1 MGSPSVGPRQFFEAL
16 YQGVG
21 GSFIEI
27 RPLLDGSDPRKKTDE
42 PPRLEASARR
52 FFTIEKDGPAK
63 AAEYC
68 LSLQGF
74 HVYFG
79 VGLRAKP
86 GKGTKDNIGCVTAAF
101 ADIDFKHIPK
111 DQAIARLKALPFK
124 PSIIV
129 LSGHGA
135 HVYWLLDY
143 PVFQSGLL
151 RLEALNR
158 KILEACGAQVGTQ
171 DATRILRVPG
181 TANIKPEYPDPKP
194 LAQVVLFEPGRRYSI
209 DSMVPG
215 LGLSEDFH
223 FPPSAP
229 PPAATQASGGGVL
242 IPAAVPP
249 PSRELSP
256 ELIQK
261 LAELLTGIWIE
272 SHRHYLAVYLSGAL
286 AHSGYSQESATRLIR
301 VVCSLAADPEL
312 PDREKAVQ
320 GTYQKFSS
328 GAPVAGSPTLEEL
341 IDQFPE
347 VIRGKAKK
355 VYEIV
360 RKSIPKEQK
369 KGRDRA
375 PDFRITKMVKFD
387 SRPARWLCSGET
399 CDGRKFDVG
408 CDTTILANY
417 PLFQIAVFEQSHIML
432 GEIRKDT
439 WRRTIGAV
447 QAIEVREAPRE
458 ATPAGAIATALDEF
472 VETAKLNPEAGLLR
486 VYPGYDES
494 SQFMRMDAFRKILR
508 DHGVKADE
516 NLLFDTIKSLG
527 WKSSSRRFGEKV
539 QRLWVKTTPQN
550 GKAPPQ
556 PDQATLFPTKEDGA

>member
-1 MGSPSVGPRQFFEAL
+1 MGSPSVGPRQFFDAL

-42 PPRLEASARR
+42 APKLEGAARR
-52 FFTIEKDGPAK
+52 FFAIEKDGPAK

-74 HVYFG
+74 HCYFG

-101 ADIDFKHIPK
+101 ADIDFKHVPK
-111 DQAIARLKALPFK
+111 DKAIANLKAFPFK

-129 LSGHGA
+129 LSGNGA
-135 HVYWLLDY
+135 HVYWLFDY
-143 PVFQSGLL
+143 PVYQSGIAK
-151 RLEALNR
+151 LEALNR

-171 DATRILRVPG
+171 DSTRILRVPG

-194 LAQVVLFEPGRRYSI
+194 ITTVVLFEPGRRYSF
-209 DSMVPG
+209 DSMVES
-215 LGLSEDFH
+215 LKVTIDH

-229 PPAATQASGGGVL
+229 PPEAPQASGGGVL
-242 IPAAVPP
+242 LPASAPVT
-249 PSRELSP
+249 PSREMSP

-272 SHRHYLAVYLSGAL
+272 SHRHYLAVYLAGAL

-301 VVCSLAADPEL
+301 VVCSLASDPEL

-320 GTYQKFSS
+320 GTYQKYSS

-341 IDQFPE
+341 INQFPE
-347 VIRGKAKK
+347 VIRDKAKK
-355 VYEIV
+355 VYEVV

-369 KGRDRA
+369 RGRERA

-408 CDTTILANY
+408 CDTNVLTNY
-417 PLFQIAVFEQSHIML
+417 QLFQVAVFEQSHIML
-432 GEIRKDT
+432 GEVRKDT

-447 QAIEVREAPRE
+447 QSIEVREAPQE

-472 VETAKLNPEAGLLR
+472 METAKLNPEAGLLK
-486 VYPGYDES
+486 VYPGYDEG
-494 SQFMRMDAFRKILR
+494 SQFMRMDAFRKTLR

-550 GKAPPQ
+550 GKAHPPT
-556 PDQATLFPTKEDGA
+556 DQATLFPAKEEGS